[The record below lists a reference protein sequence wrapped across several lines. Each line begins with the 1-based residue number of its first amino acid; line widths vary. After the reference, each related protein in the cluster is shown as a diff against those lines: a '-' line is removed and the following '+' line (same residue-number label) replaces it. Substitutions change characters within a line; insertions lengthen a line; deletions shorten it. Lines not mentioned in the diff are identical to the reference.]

1 MSSSTTSNRLKRNLH
16 VGWNPDQKLCS
27 ISRADCNCSFMAF
40 DNLLD
45 DRKPQATSLA
55 ARRKHRV
62 EDPGHS
68 FILNS
73 RSRIFDRDQ
82 YVASCDSPRK
92 AYLPIHGGL
101 ANSVEFDT
109 RKWIPVFRRH
119 LHAHFTHPTQP
130 FQPNPFLPFSLQF
143 RRESLNPSLEF
154 TVRTLQR
161 FGSRLESH

>member
-40 DNLLD
+40 ENLPG
-45 DRKPQATSLA
+45 DRKPQAPSLA

-101 ANSVEFDT
+101 ANSVEYEVQQH
-109 RKWIPVFRRH
+109 PVQQLMIGNSHAFRIAVRCDPYSF
-119 LHAHFTHPTQP
+119 LLRDRLKKYS
-130 FQPNPFLPFSLQF
+130 NPFK
-143 RRESLNPSLEF
+143 
-154 TVRTLQR
+154 
-161 FGSRLESH
+161 